1 MMPHRMRRISAAG
14 HRRRDLRPR
23 VRHLTR
29 CDILCSLAA
38 GRINFAP
45 ARPCAAPSEENPVAP
60 VPIVDRDREGAP
72 PSLEP
77 LFRLLSGDLDR
88 VNALIVD
95 RMDSPVA
102 LIPQLADTIWPA
114 ANDCARC

>member
-1 MMPHRMRRISAAG
+1 MLA
-14 HRRRDLRPR
+14 RPR
-23 VRHLTR
+23 
-29 CDILCSLAA
+29 
-38 GRINFAP
+38 GRQACPPRSF
-45 ARPCAAPSEENPVAP
+45 AAPSEENPVAP
-60 VPIVDRDREGAP
+60 VPIIDRDREGPP

-102 LIPQLADTIWPA
+102 LIPQLAGHIVSAGGKRLRPMRSEEGRVGKGGVGEGEGVGWRVDGGVL
-114 ANDCARC
+114 